1 MVLILTTVNGIH
13 RCLRLLI
20 SHEFLVCYHFH
31 FLLYVVVFDIR
42 EDPITWYMGSLH
54 LILPLFIRILV
65 GRIVSEFLII
75 LICAWIT
82 LGFVQYGNYVG
93 IGSFASRIP
102 WAVLTTIFR
111 RTLISKNLV
120 NIRSFRHF
128 FINGWKSF
136 LGHRRI
142 SKSGLFII
150 LMGQLVNSLRKIQHG
165 KIIRVRNS
173 HFWILSVNYIFTW
186 LLFASLDFNL

>member
-1 MVLILTTVNGIH
+1 MLILTTVNGIH

-20 SHEFLVCYHFH
+20 SNEFLVCYHFH

-42 EDPITWYMGSLH
+42 EDPITWYMRSLH
-54 LILPLFIRILV
+54 LILALFIRILV

-75 LICAWIT
+75 FICAWIT

-102 WAVLTTIFR
+102 WAMLTTIFR
-111 RTLISKNLV
+111 WTLISKNLV
-120 NIRSFRHF
+120 NIWSFRHF
-128 FINGWKSF
+128 FIDSWKSF

-142 SKSGLFII
+142 SKSRLFVI
-150 LMGQLVNSLRKIQHG
+150 LMGQLVNSLREIQYG

-173 HFWILSVNYIFTW
+173 HFLILTANYIFRWW
-186 LLFASLDFNL
+186 LFTSLDFNL